1 MDPDV
6 SHGAKHKWQVEW
18 NHRNWKTQH
27 QTRIKIIHHLQHQLP
42 FYTRQ
47 LMNVKRKTTRQ
58 HIKIQAGAG
67 SARFVLFFPQ
77 PFPVSQSLP
86 CSFNLASTHTHSP
99 QLLSS
104 PLFFCQSKDQGHAG
118 STCQS
123 KARSA
128 EEASNAQRDACTQG
142 DVFTK
147 LQTHSDSKHRSQA
160 QAAELIL
167 IATVYV
173 IKCISTVRFYAL
185 IIPMRS
191 TTAKVSQVLV
201 STCWIK

>member
-1 MDPDV
+1 MWKHIWSNGTWKKKTLVPNMDPDV

-47 LMNVKRKTTRQ
+47 LMNVKRKITRE

-99 QLLSS
+99 QLS
-104 PLFFCQSKDQGHAG
+104 PLHYFSANQRIRVMQGAPV
-118 STCQS
+118 
-123 KARSA
+123 
-128 EEASNAQRDACTQG
+128 NQRRG
-142 DVFTK
+142 LLK
-147 LQTHSDSKHRSQA
+147 RLQTHREMHVHRETSSQSFKHT
-160 QAAELIL
+160 LIQNTGHRHRL
-167 IATVYV
+167 L
-173 IKCISTVRFYAL
+173 S
-185 IIPMRS
+185 
-191 TTAKVSQVLV
+191 
-201 STCWIK
+201 

>member
-1 MDPDV
+1 MWKHIWSNGTWKKKTLVPNMDPDV

-47 LMNVKRKTTRQ
+47 LMNVKRKITRE

-147 LQTHSDSKHRSQA
+147 LQTHSDSRHRLLS
-160 QAAELIL
+160 
-167 IATVYV
+167 
-173 IKCISTVRFYAL
+173 
-185 IIPMRS
+185 
-191 TTAKVSQVLV
+191 
-201 STCWIK
+201 